1 MNSKKLIAGM
11 IALAIAGTTVAS
23 NAQAATA
30 EELAAQIAAL
40 QSQLSGLMGQLGGT
54 SSGTTAS
61 GVVNTNV
68 AACTG
73 ITFSRNLTLGSSG
86 TDVKCLQAL
95 LNTDAA
101 TMVAATGVGSAG
113 FETTTFGGLTKAA
126 VVKFQD
132 KYAAEVLTP
141 VGLTAGTG
149 FVGAAT
155 RAKLNA
161 MLAGNVGTTGGTTG
175 TTGNLPE
182 GCTSATGYSTTTGAS
197 CATVSTLPAGCTSTT
212 GYSPTTGE
220 SCAGTSSTG
229 SGVTQNGTEGAITVS
244 LNPSPA
250 DGVKAYEG
258 DSKVAVLGLKVKAT
272 GSDVDVQRVTLRFN
286 SQPYSYF
293 TNVYLYDGD
302 TEIATSALN
311 STTVSKVSASDYQ
324 ITLAG
329 FTSKVVVPVN
339 TNKVLTVKVDVLPGI
354 SSGLFVTTAGSK
366 QNIIIGT
373 PSATSVRAV
382 DQAGLNQYG
391 GLANAAAWTAGNYRT
406 FSVNASQTGSA
417 TLTVSLNA
425 NSPKKRNVVADSN
438 GDIVGAQ
445 LMSFDVKA
453 TKDDMLIE
461 TVTDIMFASS
471 TGNQIPDTV
480 YLVDDSGTVIGTAT
494 PSSTG
499 TTKGNATFSDLNY
512 TVPKDTTKT
521 LSIKVDDQ
529 LTVTSPTATEDG
541 YTYIVTVTGTSIS
554 GSKTNGAAFTGT
566 GTATSNAAYV
576 YGEGPVFTLAS
587 ITTAN
592 TQGSYSG
599 ASSTLT
605 ATFNIQVAAVT
616 GDVYITAST
625 TDPFIVETVM
635 SGTHYRLTDVNF
647 VQPSGTV
654 AVGTTYKIAAG
665 TSANFAVTANTTNS
679 SVTRGGPGTYDIR
692 IKGIAWGHISAD
704 PVSASSSYM
713 DGESTWISPA
723 VYLQ

>member
-61 GVVNTNV
+61 GVTNTNI

-73 ITFSRNLTLGSSG
+73 ITFSRNLTLGSDG
-86 TDVKCLQAL
+86 NDVKCLQAL
-95 LNTDAA
+95 LNTD
-101 TMVAATGVGSAG
+101 TNTRVAATGVGSAG
-113 FETTTFGGLTKAA
+113 YETMYFGGLTKAA
-126 VVKFQD
+126 VVAFQN

-149 FVGAAT
+149 FVGAST

-161 MLAGNVGTTGGTTG
+161 MLAGTSGTTGTTG
-175 TTGNLPE
+175 TTGNLPA
-182 GCTSATGYSTTTGAS
+182 GCTSTTGYSVTTGES

-229 SGVTQNGTEGAITVS
+229 SGVTQTGAEGAITVS
-244 LNPSPA
+244 INPSPA

-293 TNVYLYDGD
+293 TNVYLYEGD
-302 TEIATSALN
+302 TEVATSALN

-339 TNKVLTVKVDVLPGI
+339 TSKVLTVKVDVLPGI

-366 QNIIIGT
+366 QNIIIST

-425 NSPKKRNVVADSN
+425 NSPKKRNIVADSN

-461 TVTDIMFASS
+461 TVSDIMFAST
-471 TGNQIPDTV
+471 TGTNQIPDTV

-494 PSSTG
+494 PGSTSG
-499 TTKGNATFSDLNY
+499 LATFSDLNY

-554 GSKTNGAAFTGT
+554 GSKTNGASFTGT
-566 GTATSNAAYV
+566 GTAASNAAYV

-592 TQGSYSG
+592 TQGSFSG

-616 GDVYITAST
+616 GDVYIYGAST
-625 TDPFIVETVM
+625 TDAFAIETVV
-635 SGTHYRLTDVNF
+635 GGVHYRLSDINY

-654 AVGTTYKIAAG
+654 AVGAAYKVAAG
-665 TSANFAVTANTTNS
+665 TSATFAVTANTTNA
-679 SVTRGGPGTYDIR
+679 VGGVGTYDIR
-692 IKGIAWGHISAD
+692 IKAIAWGHVSTT
-704 PVSASSSYM
+704 PGSASSSYM

-723 VYLQ
+723 VYLR

>member
-1 MNSKKLIAGM
+1 
-11 IALAIAGTTVAS
+11 
-23 NAQAATA
+23 
-30 EELAAQIAAL
+30 
-40 QSQLSGLMGQLGGT
+40 
-54 SSGTTAS
+54 
-61 GVVNTNV
+61 
-68 AACTG
+68 
-73 ITFSRNLTLGSSG
+73 
-86 TDVKCLQAL
+86 
-95 LNTDAA
+95 
-101 TMVAATGVGSAG
+101 
-113 FETTTFGGLTKAA
+113 
-126 VVKFQD
+126 
-132 KYAAEVLTP
+132 
-141 VGLTAGTG
+141 
-149 FVGAAT
+149 
-155 RAKLNA
+155 
-161 MLAGNVGTTGGTTG
+161 
-175 TTGNLPE
+175 
-182 GCTSATGYSTTTGAS
+182 
-197 CATVSTLPAGCTSTT
+197 
-212 GYSPTTGE
+212 
-220 SCAGTSSTG
+220 
-229 SGVTQNGTEGAITVS
+229 VTQTGTEGAITVS

-258 DSKVAVLGLKVKAT
+258 DSKVAVMGLKVKAT

-339 TNKVLTVKVDVLPGI
+339 TSKVLTVKVDVLPGI

-391 GLANAAAWTAGNYRT
+391 GLANAAAWTTGNYRT

-461 TVTDIMFASS
+461 TVTDIMFAST
-471 TGNQIPDTV
+471 TGTNQIPDTV

-494 PSSTG
+494 PGSTS
-499 TTKGNATFSDLNY
+499 GNATFSDLNY

-587 ITTAN
+587 ITTDN

-635 SGTHYRLTDVNF
+635 SGTHYRLTDVNLSNRPALLPWA
-647 VQPSGTV
+647 QP
-654 AVGTTYKIAAG
+654 
-665 TSANFAVTANTTNS
+665 
-679 SVTRGGPGTYDIR
+679 IR
-692 IKGIAWGHISAD
+692 LRR
-704 PVSASSSYM
+704 
-713 DGESTWISPA
+713 ERRQT
-723 VYLQ
+723 LR